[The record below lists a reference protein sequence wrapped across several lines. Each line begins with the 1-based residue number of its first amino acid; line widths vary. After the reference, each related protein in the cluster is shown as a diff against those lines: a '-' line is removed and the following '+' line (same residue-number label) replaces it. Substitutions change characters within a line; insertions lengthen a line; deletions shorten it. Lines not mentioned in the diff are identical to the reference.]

1 MGIVSAP
8 EREFDVVVWGAT
20 GFAVRLTAQ
29 FLLERYDTSLRWAL
43 GGRNRAKLEAVREA
57 ISVETGVDASGLPLV
72 SGDCRPVSLGDPGKL
87 NLGLIWGAVTPNA
100 SPARGTPRTRV
111 SRTLSSAPPG
121 RQR

>member
-20 GFAVRLTAQ
+20 GFAGRLTAQ
-29 FLLERYDTSLRWAL
+29 YLLERYGTSLRWAL

-72 SGDCRPVSLGDPGKL
+72 VGDAADAASSLGS
-87 NLGLIWGAVTPNA
+87 AV
-100 SPARGTPRTRV
+100 G
-111 SRTLSSAPPG
+111 
-121 RQR
+121 